1 MISSV
6 RRSDMS
12 RQLKVNGICSWP
24 RAPMRSPVVRRSSSE
39 KVGEPSA
46 SSPSASAIETAR
58 WSAVSNGLAN
68 ATVADAICPS
78 GAVTSVGAI

>member
-1 MISSV
+1 MYSEWMMSSV

-39 KVGEPSA
+39 NVGEPSA
-46 SSPSASAIETAR
+46 SSASAERAE
-58 WSAVSNGLAN
+58 LAL
-68 ATVADAICPS
+68 VASWI
-78 GAVTSVGAI
+78 VRHYV